1 MRIRVLWIGILVA
14 LAAGLT
20 LASTPAW
27 AAAKPFRC
35 HMNFSLKGWSLFY
48 KTASG
53 LGKVSCDN
61 GQKMRVR
68 LTLKGGGLT
77 FGKSSIRDGK
87 GVFSGVYD
95 IHEILGSY
103 AMASAHAGAVR
114 SAQAM
119 VLTKGEVSLALSGLG
134 RGWTLGVDFGEFR
147 ISPLK

>member
-1 MRIRVLWIGILVA
+1 MRTRILWIGTLVA
-14 LAAGLT
+14 LVVGLA
-20 LASTPAW
+20 LASTPVL

-35 HMNFSLKGWSLFY
+35 HMSFSLKGWSLFY

-53 LGKVSCDN
+53 TGEVICDN

-68 LTLKGGGLT
+68 LTIKGGGLT
-77 FGKSSIRDGK
+77 FGKSSIHGGK
-87 GVFSGVYD
+87 GVFSGVYN
-95 IHEILGSY
+95 IHEVLGGY
-103 AMASAHAGAVR
+103 VMASAHAGAVR

-134 RGWTLGVDFGEFR
+134 RGWDLGVDFGEFR